1 LIWVNSRQIY
11 ATPNYYVQQLF
22 ASNRGDA
29 VLPVTLENVTTNQ
42 SGIQALYASAAR
54 DEAAGEIILKVVN
67 PTEADQTVQVA
78 LNGANQVSATARAT
92 VLAGKPNDEDSMAQ
106 PEKVF
111 PVQSELQNVSANFS
125 APFPAHS
132 LSVLRIKTQ

>member
-1 LIWVNSRQIY
+1 MWPISSPRQPDSCSKARKTLAR
-11 ATPNYYVQQLF
+11 ATFRRATRWGP
-22 ASNRGDA
+22 A
-29 VLPVTLENVTTNQ
+29 
-42 SGIQALYASAAR
+42 AAR